1 MIRESKMGCNLFH
14 CEINHT
20 LLIIMI
26 LIYMFVS
33 RLITGDNCFFDIVIT
48 KNETQS
54 GQFGDKLENVTSPC
68 IIRFVFWVQSQSLC
82 YKLQRVSPKNSDS
95 SATWT
100 EVVCYVF
107 IGTPSRYIWFVSSTD
122 LPSSQFIIQYDQGLF
137 ISSFVLTLIPTKLSR
152 TTNMLH

>member
-1 MIRESKMGCNLFH
+1 MYFDNCFVKTRKFQWCKKLETKNVPDFSISSSIAHLGSLKNLIASDSSRLQEHYCGNSFQDRYLMFRESKMGCNLFH

-68 IIRFVFWVQSQSLC
+68 IIRFVF
-82 YKLQRVSPKNSDS
+82 
-95 SATWT
+95 
-100 EVVCYVF
+100 
-107 IGTPSRYIWFVSSTD
+107 
-122 LPSSQFIIQYDQGLF
+122 
-137 ISSFVLTLIPTKLSR
+137 
-152 TTNMLH
+152 